1 MKKETIG
8 ILYTGKSLGKDE
20 KFFLKVAEDKK
31 INLIMINVSQN
42 TDLDFLEEEVK
53 KCGVIYNSSAEEFA
67 LEYARTIEE
76 WGKKV
81 IDSPEIY
88 YNTED
93 KWLFFL
99 KCKKHKLPVP
109 ETILLCSNLAFAKKE
124 LKKFNKWP
132 VVLKRVYGTMGFY
145 VDKAKTLEEAEK
157 IIKDFWKKGNER
169 IPIIAQEM
177 IHSPSYRV
185 MLIDGKI
192 VQTAL
197 KESDGWKA
205 TGNYAKSFKK
215 FEVDSELKKLVEKIN
230 KIINIKI
237 CGIDFLK
244 KDGKWIILEVNSEPD
259 FSFFEDERE
268 KLIGLTLD
276 YLKKSCKN

>member
-1 MKKETIG
+1 MKRKVIG
-8 ILYTGKSLGKDE
+8 VLYTGKSLGKDE
-20 KFFLKVAEDKK
+20 KFFLKIAKRKK
-31 INLIMINVSQN
+31 IDLIMINVSK
-42 TDLDFLEEEVK
+42 TMDLDFLKETIK
-53 KCGVIYNSSAEEFA
+53 KCGVVYNSSAEEFA

-93 KWLFFL
+93 KWLFAL
-99 KCKKHKLPVP
+99 KCKNHNIPIP
-109 ETILLCSNLAFAKKE
+109 ETILLCSNLTFAKKE
-124 LKKFNKWP
+124 LKKFNHWP
-132 VVLKRVYGTMGFY
+132 VVLKRVYGTMGEY
-145 VDKAKTLEEAEK
+145 VAKAENLNEAEK
-157 IIKDFWKKGNER
+157 VIKKFWEKGKDK

-185 MLIDGKI
+185 TLIDGKI

-197 KESDGWKA
+197 KNSTGWKA
-205 TGNYAKSFKK
+205 TGNYAKK
-215 FEVDSELKKLVEKIN
+215 FEKFKIDKELKKLVEKLH

-237 CGIDFLK
+237 CGVDFLNNN
-244 KDGKWIILEVNSEPD
+244 GKWVVLEVNTEPD

-268 KLIGLTLD
+268 KLIGLALD
-276 YLKKSCKN
+276 YLKKSCK